1 MGYYGNIPA
10 TGQNNSFKVL
20 DEISSHTHTFDGSAS
35 AIVDTASGTIELNNH
50 RFITGQRVTYTNGG
64 GGDIGGITNNAAY
77 YIIKHSGNSI
87 KLATDSVKAIAG
99 TSISLTG
106 RGTGTSHTINASF
119 DGVNTK
125 FTATFNGGTKARITR
140 ASQLILSI
148 NGVIQEP
155 SEAAS
160 PSKGFGIGSD
170 SVIVF
175 SAAPTTGHD
184 FWGNLVAD
192 NLATFDIS
200 DNTIDNFVGNG
211 SATDFNLSKVPANA
225 QNILVTIDGVLQYP
239 SDTNTTRAYNLIGGT
254 VSFVSAP
261 GNGTEIQ
268 VRHIGFA
275 GATSGGGSGGVTGF
289 YGRTGN
295 VSLDAGDDIDIH
307 SADVGAGGVNVSGI
321 VTATEF
327 VGSGVNLTGV
337 SGFATALSIDQ
348 NSPLNKIFKT
358 PDSLYVAPTQSVTV
372 ESDDISNKVAFMR
385 ESKVHVAIAGTFH
398 VKAGTSFRPNILGI
412 STAITTRT
420 NLYSGDDIDIHSAN
434 VGAGGINV
442 TGISTFSDNL
452 EIYHNTSD
460 NHSYI
465 REGGTGNLRIQGAHI
480 HFESH
485 AGDETFAKFTDD
497 GAVQLFYND
506 NEKIATTHTGAV
518 VTGILTA
525 SQIALSDNKKATF
538 GNDNDL
544 EIYSDNDHSYLKEN
558 GPGALKLVG
567 NDVRIENTSNRNV
580 FKAIG
585 TSCELFF
592 DNGAATDRK
601 LYTTNHGVNVG
612 SAISM
617 YASSGIVSATKYYG
631 DGSELTGIS
640 AGGWT
645 VHSTTSASGNSEVN
659 LTSGLSDSTQTIE
672 ILAYRLRAGNGSGT
686 LHQVQ
691 IGTTS
696 AWAGTYNDVQRYW
709 VNVGSQET
717 SRGHDQNQ
725 FSAWHGLT
733 NPFADTNI
741 EFSGRFTLNR
751 ISTGN
756 YIMESQCIADRAD
769 NNNQYQILNSGRVE
783 LGAALGRIRIFTADS
798 TNFSAGTVVIRSM

>member
-35 AIVDTASGTIELNNH
+35 AIVSSANDTIELSNH

-64 GGDIGGITNNAAY
+64 GVDIGGLTNNTSY

-295 VSLDAGDDIDIH
+295 VSLDAGDDIDVH
-307 SADVGAGGVNVSGI
+307 SVDVGAGGVNVAGV

-337 SGFATALSIDQ
+337 SGFATALSTDQ
-348 NSPLNKIFKT
+348 VDPLNQIFKT
-358 PDSLYVAPTQSVTV
+358 SNSLYV
-372 ESDDISNKVAFMR
+372 
-385 ESKVHVAIAGTFH
+385 G
-398 VKAGTSFRPNILGI
+398 AGTSSII
-412 STAITTRT
+412 E
-420 NLYSGDDIDIHSAN
+420 
-434 VGAGGINV
+434 
-442 TGISTFSDNL
+442 SD
-452 EIYHNTSD
+452 
-460 NHSYI
+460 
-465 REGGTGNLRIQGAHI
+465 
-480 HFESH
+480 
-485 AGDETFAKFTDD
+485 
-497 GAVQLFYND
+497 
-506 NEKIATTHTGAV
+506 
-518 VTGILTA
+518 
-525 SQIALSDNKKATF
+525 
-538 GNDNDL
+538 
-544 EIYSDNDHSYLKEN
+544 
-558 GPGALKLVG
+558 
-567 NDVRIENTSNRNV
+567 
-580 FKAIG
+580 
-585 TSCELFF
+585 
-592 DNGAATDRK
+592 
-601 LYTTNHGVNVG
+601 
-612 SAISM
+612 
-617 YASSGIVSATKYYG
+617 
-631 DGSELTGIS
+631 
-640 AGGWT
+640 
-645 VHSTTSASGNSEVN
+645 
-659 LTSGLSDSTQTIE
+659 
-672 ILAYRLRAGNGSGT
+672 
-686 LHQVQ
+686 
-691 IGTTS
+691 
-696 AWAGTYNDVQRYW
+696 
-709 VNVGSQET
+709 
-717 SRGHDQNQ
+717 
-725 FSAWHGLT
+725 
-733 NPFADTNI
+733 
-741 EFSGRFTLNR
+741 
-751 ISTGN
+751 
-756 YIMESQCIADRAD
+756 
-769 NNNQYQILNSGRVE
+769 YQS
-783 LGAALGRIRIFTADS
+783 
-798 TNFSAGTVVIRSM
+798 

>member
-35 AIVDTASGTIELNNH
+35 AIVSSANDTIELSNH

-64 GGDIGGITNNAAY
+64 GVDIGGIANNTAY

-358 PDSLYVAPTQSVTV
+358 PDSLYIGAGTSVIV
-372 ESDDISNKVAFMR
+372 ESDDISNKVAFTR
-385 ESKVHVAIAGTFH
+385 ESKVRVAVGGTFR
-398 VKAGTSFRPNILGI
+398 VKSGTSFRQNILGI
-412 STAITTRT
+412 ATAPPHSHAGSGGSGGSGTVTKIIAGPGLSGGTITSSGTIALLNTPVTAGSYTNASFTVDARGRLTAASSGSSTISDLIDDTTPQLGG
-420 NLYSGDDIDIHSAN
+420 NLDLNGKYINGT
-434 VGAGGINV
+434 GGISVTGIVTATKFAGNATGLTETPSIVVQDITAQMVSVAGTMQYEDVINVDSVGIVTARAGLNV
-442 TGISTFSDNL
+442 TG
-452 EIYHNTSD
+452 
-460 NHSYI
+460 
-465 REGGTGNLRIQGAHI
+465 
-480 HFESH
+480 
-485 AGDETFAKFTDD
+485 GD
-497 GAVQLFYND
+497 
-506 NEKIATTHTGAV
+506 
-518 VTGILTA
+518 
-525 SQIALSDNKKATF
+525 
-538 GNDNDL
+538 
-544 EIYSDNDHSYLKEN
+544 
-558 GPGALKLVG
+558 
-567 NDVRIENTSNRNV
+567 
-580 FKAIG
+580 FK
-585 TSCELFF
+585 
-592 DNGAATDRK
+592 
-601 LYTTNHGVNVG
+601 VG
-612 SAISM
+612 SAVTVSQ
-617 YASSGIVSATKYYG
+617 SGIVTATSYYG
-631 DGSELTGIS
+631 D
-640 AGGWT
+640 
-645 VHSTTSASGNSEVN
+645 ASN
-659 LTSGLSDSTQTIE
+659 LTNLPDSAPVGTGTDKAFFLNDKLILSSYTIPT
-672 ILAYRLRAGNGSGT
+672 NKN
-686 LHQVQ
+686 
-691 IGTTS
+691 
-696 AWAGTYNDVQRYW
+696 AGTFGPVQ
-709 VNVGSQET
+709 VAAAKTVTIPSGSFWT
-717 SRGHDQNQ
+717 
-725 FSAWHGLT
+725 
-733 NPFADTNI
+733 I
-741 EFSGRFTLNR
+741 
-751 ISTGN
+751 
-756 YIMESQCIADRAD
+756 
-769 NNNQYQILNSGRVE
+769 V
-783 LGAALGRIRIFTADS
+783 
-798 TNFSAGTVVIRSM
+798 